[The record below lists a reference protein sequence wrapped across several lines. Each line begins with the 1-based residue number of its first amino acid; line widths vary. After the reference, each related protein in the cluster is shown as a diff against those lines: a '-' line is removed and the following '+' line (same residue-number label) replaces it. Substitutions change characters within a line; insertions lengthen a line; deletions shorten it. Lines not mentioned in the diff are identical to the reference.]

1 LPLYFFVS
9 MAWKGVKITLKSR
22 IISAI
27 GAGQEVPVKNVPVRS
42 KLVTCLGAMLAVG
55 LGFAASQE
63 APKPANAA
71 AAQPPIRNAASKAAH
86 IVNDQLMET
95 PDGFHYRVIGKV
107 YNSSDKALVNVSIV
121 YNIWKKYYPNGSLV
135 KGADGQVAAH
145 IKYLPPRQMV
155 DFVATGN
162 APLISSSE
170 PDPIQAEIMAEF
182 AEE

>member
-1 LPLYFFVS
+1 
-9 MAWKGVKITLKSR
+9 M
-22 IISAI
+22 
-27 GAGQEVPVKNVPVRS
+27 KNVPVSS
-42 KLVTCLGAMLAVG
+42 KHIASLGAILLVG

-63 APKPANAA
+63 TPRPVNAA
-71 AAQPPIRNAASKAAH
+71 AQAPIRNAASKAAH
-86 IVNDQLMET
+86 IVNDQLMVSS
-95 PDGFHYRVIGKV
+95 DGFHYRVIGKV

-121 YNIWKKYYPNGSLV
+121 YNIWKRNYPNGSLV
-135 KGADGQVAAH
+135 KGTDGQVAAH